1 MDTDTSIQAAGC
13 LFIQGKAALCG
24 YSQKY
29 KIFSG
34 LGGKVEP
41 GETPV
46 FAAWRETLEELF
58 DIKPPPLLILDC
70 IEEFIYNK
78 EHKMYGYYFK
88 ILSFDDYEKL
98 YELLK
103 KHKITS
109 PLYTNGPP
117 TSFIDLVLERKP
129 TEHVEVTE
137 LLVTNYYE
145 PSAKV
150 DPEWQNDCFSA
161 EKIMSIL

>member
-1 MDTDTSIQAAGC
+1 MDIDSSVKAAGC

-29 KIFSG
+29 KFFSG
-34 LGGKVEP
+34 LGGKVEA
-41 GETPV
+41 GERPV

-58 DIKPPPLLILDC
+58 DISPPPLLILDC

-78 EHKMYGYYFK
+78 EHKIEGYYFK
-88 ILSFDDYEKL
+88 ILSFDDYQKL
-98 YELLK
+98 YQVLK
-103 KHKITS
+103 KHNITS
-109 PLYTNGPP
+109 PLYAKGLP

-129 TEHVEVTE
+129 TENVEVTE
-137 LLVTNYYE
+137 LLVTDYHY
-145 PSAKV
+145 PSQKV

-161 EKIMSIL
+161 EKIMKTL